1 MDIEGRSIGRSS
13 LGSSGAPAVNTN
25 EKGSLI
31 DFKTPFQN
39 NEFDFNKLKETIY
52 EDQNGSNQNNNG
64 SNEDL
69 QGLPQ
74 MENI

>member
-13 LGSSGAPAVNTN
+13 LGSSEQARPPVVNTN
-25 EKGSLI
+25 DQGSLI

-52 EDQNGSNQNNNG
+52 EDQNGSNQITNG
-64 SNEDL
+64 SNGDL
-69 QGLPQ
+69 QGLP
-74 MENI
+74 

>member
-13 LGSSGAPAVNTN
+13 LGSSGAPVVNTN
-25 EKGSLI
+25 DQGSLI
-31 DFKTPFQN
+31 EFKTPFQN

-52 EDQNGSNQNNNG
+52 EDQNGSNPITNG

-69 QGLPQ
+69 
-74 MENI
+74 